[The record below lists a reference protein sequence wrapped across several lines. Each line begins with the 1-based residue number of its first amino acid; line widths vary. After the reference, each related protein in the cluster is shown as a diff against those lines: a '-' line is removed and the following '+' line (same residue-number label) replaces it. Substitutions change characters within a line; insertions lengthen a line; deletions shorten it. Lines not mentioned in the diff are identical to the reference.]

1 MAFAMVAVFSL
12 TFVSCGN
19 DDDEEFKPES
29 SVSEFVGTW
38 FDSESAEYGFEYI
51 QLKSDGSYIN
61 VQEDEDTEK
70 GYVVYY
76 GKWSVSGDKLTLK
89 PTSGIW
95 AGVTLTYDIVKKE
108 KDKLI
113 LSSFGFTATFVKV
126 NDNVIQQYL

>member
-1 MAFAMVAVFSL
+1 MQF
-12 TFVSCGN
+12 
-19 DDDEEFKPES
+19 
-29 SVSEFVGTW
+29 
-38 FDSESAEYGFEYI
+38 I
-51 QLKSDGSYIN
+51 
-61 VQEDEDTEK
+61 TEN
-70 GYVVYY
+70 
-76 GKWSVSGDKLTLK
+76 GDKLTLK